1 MKNKR
6 TYLLK
11 KYVESC
17 AIKVQKVFKGHY
29 ARKIKIPIKKAF
41 KAIEPRLN
49 GVVAGW
55 RLRRILKTK
64 EIQTYISQIKDFNIT
79 KSHILFNNDTNI
91 EVKRQLELS
100 LQQSKFNTTNK
111 MLRLIEKMQ
120 QNALWLM
127 YKKLEKNERSQNHLN
142 PINIVYANSQVMKKG
157 QGQLASS
164 GRKHNLEQEQLEKK
178 SLENI
183 NFNKYSIYPA
193 QESSSQ
199 FLNAD
204 FLPGSSRSVHSRN
217 QMAQSSISSNEKASK
232 KTLNA
237 YNDLPNK
244 SFSRDSFNQSQY
256 YLRSSTFEPNFKS
269 DVYRQNAKTS
279 YKRRMEYDPREQIS
293 KSRERSTQRKLS

>member
-41 KAIEPRLN
+41 KAIEPKLN

-164 GRKHNLEQEQLEKK
+164 GRKHNLE
-178 SLENI
+178 
-183 NFNKYSIYPA
+183 
-193 QESSSQ
+193 
-199 FLNAD
+199 
-204 FLPGSSRSVHSRN
+204 
-217 QMAQSSISSNEKASK
+217 
-232 KTLNA
+232 
-237 YNDLPNK
+237 
-244 SFSRDSFNQSQY
+244 
-256 YLRSSTFEPNFKS
+256 
-269 DVYRQNAKTS
+269 
-279 YKRRMEYDPREQIS
+279 
-293 KSRERSTQRKLS
+293 